1 MLAFDLMALSTSVHD
16 LRTLIRSCHPIIV
29 IETVEED
36 RVLAL
41 LQSVAAQERMPLFEW
56 SITRGLTRQDDG
68 PTFNKMTATPL
79 ALLQYVNGLTVEAM
93 FWLKDL
99 APHLQDAAVARQL
112 REVAAVFGR
121 SRATCVLTGHPIS
134 LPRDIEQIT
143 VHLDLQLPDKSELQ
157 SMLHSVLQSLASRT
171 SPRRPRSTTVVHSL
185 FNSMTDSTRLA
196 PALPVEERDAILRA
210 LQGMT
215 LHQARQVITQCIVE
229 DGRLSA
235 DDVQTIL
242 KRKVQAIKDGGL
254 LEYYPLEDNRFELGG
269 FANLKSWLERAKVG
283 FTPEAKALNLAP
295 PRGLML
301 VGVPGCGKSLAAK
314 AIAREWQLPLL
325 KLDAGRLFDKF
336 VGESEKNFRKAIEMA
351 ESLSPI
357 VLWIDEIEKAM
368 VAGGGSGDADAGL
381 SRRLFGAFLT
391 WLQEKKQEVFVVAT
405 ANHLTSL
412 PPELLRKGRFDEIFF
427 VDLPDRGERE
437 AIWNIH
443 LGLRKQD
450 TTRFDLPAIMSASDG
465 FSGSEIEQ
473 AVVASL
479 YRALHQKAPLT
490 TELLLT
496 ELTQTVPLSATRRED
511 IEQLRTVA
519 QGRFVNVR

>member
-1 MLAFDLMALSTSVHD
+1 MALSTSVHD
-16 LRTLIRSCHPIIV
+16 LRTLIRSCHPLIV
-29 IETVEED
+29 IETVEEE

-56 SITRGLTRQDDG
+56 SITRGLTRQDEG
-68 PTFNKMTATPL
+68 QSISKMTATPL
-79 ALLQYVNGLTVEAM
+79 AVLQHLNGLTVEAL

-112 REVAAVFGR
+112 REVSHHFGR
-121 SRATCVLTGHPIS
+121 SRTTCLLTGHPIV
-134 LPRDIEQIT
+134 LPSDIEQMA
-143 VHLDLQLPDKSELQ
+143 VRLDLLLPDRDELQ
-157 SMLHSVLQSLASRT
+157 SMLHSVLRSLGTRP
-171 SPRRPRSTTVVHSL
+171 SPRRPGSTTVVQSILHSL
-185 FNSMTDSTRLA
+185 VDAKPTQASPSTQ
-196 PALPVEERDAILRA
+196 ESDAILRA
-210 LQGMT
+210 LQGLT
-215 LHQARQVITQCIVE
+215 LHQARQVITQCIIE

-235 DDVQTIL
+235 ADVQIIL

-269 FANLKSWLERAKVG
+269 FVNLKSWLERAKVG
-283 FTPEAKALNLAP
+283 FTAEAKALNLTP
-295 PRGLML
+295 PRGIML

-368 VAGGGSGDADAGL
+368 VAGGGNGDADAGL

-405 ANHLTSL
+405 ANNLASL

-427 VDLPDRGERE
+427 VDLPDDHERS
-437 AIWNIH
+437 AIWKIH
-443 LGLRKQD
+443 LALRKQD
-450 TTRFDLPAIMSASDG
+450 IAGFDLEKIVSASDG

-473 AVVASL
+473 AVVAAL
-479 YRALHQKAPLT
+479 YRALHSKTPLT
-490 TELLLT
+490 TDLLIEELSS
-496 ELTQTVPLSATRRED
+496 TVPLSVTRHED
-511 IEQLRTVA
+511 IDQLRTMA
-519 QGRFVNVR
+519 HGRFVNVR

>member
-1 MLAFDLMALSTSVHD
+1 MALATSVHD
-16 LRTLIRSCHPIIV
+16 LRTLIRSCHPLIV
-29 IETVEED
+29 IETVEEE

-56 SITRGLTRQDDG
+56 SITKGLTRADDG
-68 PTFNKMTATPL
+68 PTLSKMTATPL
-79 ALLQYVNGLTVEAM
+79 ALLQHLNGLTVEAV

-112 REVAAVFGR
+112 REVSAVYNKT
-121 SRATCVLTGHPIS
+121 RATCILTGHPIV
-134 LPRDIEQIT
+134 LPPDLETMAVR
-143 VHLDLQLPDKSELQ
+143 LDLQLPDRTELQ
-157 SMLHSVLQSLASRT
+157 AMLQSVLASLGTRT
-171 SPRRPRSTTVVHSL
+171 APRRPRSTTLAQSIL
-185 FNSMTDSTRLA
+185 GSFTQTKPTDA
-196 PALPVEERDAILRA
+196 GPPPQERDAILQA
-210 LQGMT
+210 LQGLT
-215 LHQARQVITQCIVE
+215 LHQARQVITQCVVE
-229 DGRLSA
+229 DGTLSA

-269 FANLKSWLERAKVG
+269 FTNLKAWLERAKVG
-283 FTPEAKALNLAP
+283 FSAEARALNLAP
-295 PRGLML
+295 PRGIML

-368 VAGGGSGDADAGL
+368 AAGGGSGDADAGL

-391 WLQEKKQEVFVVAT
+391 WLQEKKQEVFVIAT
-405 ANHLTSL
+405 ANNLALL

-427 VDLPDRGERE
+427 VDLPDDGERE

-450 TTRFDLPAIMSASDG
+450 NTRFDLVKIVSASDG

-473 AVVASL
+473 AVVAAL
-479 YRALHQKAPLT
+479 YRALHQKTPLT
-490 TELLLT
+490 TDLLIE
-496 ELTQTVPLSATRRED
+496 ELTHTVPLSVTRRED
-511 IEQLRTVA
+511 IDQLRETA

>member
-1 MLAFDLMALSTSVHD
+1 MALATSVHD
-16 LRTLIRSCHPIIV
+16 LRTLIRSCHPLIV
-29 IETVEED
+29 IETVEEE

-56 SITRGLTRQDDG
+56 SITKGLTRADDG
-68 PTFNKMTATPL
+68 PTLSKMTATPL
-79 ALLQYVNGLTVEAM
+79 ALLQHLNGLTVEAV

-99 APHLQDAAVARQL
+99 VPHLQDAAVTRQL
-112 REVAAVFGR
+112 REVSAVYGR
-121 SRATCVLTGHPIS
+121 SRSTCILTGHPIV
-134 LPRDIEQIT
+134 LPPDLEAMAVR
-143 VHLDLQLPDKSELQ
+143 LDLQLPDRTELQ
-157 SMLHSVLQSLASRT
+157 SMLHSVLSSLGTRT
-171 SPRRPRSTTVVHSL
+171 TPRRPRSTTIAQSILGSL
-185 FNSMTDSTRLA
+185 TDTK
-196 PALPVEERDAILRA
+196 PADAGLSAQEREAILRA
-210 LQGMT
+210 LRGLT
-215 LHQARQVITQCIVE
+215 LHQARQVITQCVVE
-229 DGRLSA
+229 DGTLSA
-235 DDVQTIL
+235 DDVQKIL

-269 FANLKSWLERAKVG
+269 FMNLKSWLERAKVG
-283 FTPEAKALNLAP
+283 FTAEAKALNLTP
-295 PRGLML
+295 PRGIML

-336 VGESEKNFRKAIEMA
+336 VGESEKNFRKAIETA

-368 VAGGGSGDADAGL
+368 ATGGGSGDADAGL

-391 WLQEKKQEVFVVAT
+391 WLQEKKQEVFVIAT
-405 ANHLTSL
+405 ANNLTLL

-427 VDLPDRGERE
+427 VDLPDDGERE

-450 TTRFDLPAIMSASDG
+450 RTQFDLVKIVSASDG

-473 AVVASL
+473 AVVAAL
-479 YRALHQKAPLT
+479 YRALHQKTPLT
-490 TELLLT
+490 TDLLIE
-496 ELTQTVPLSATRRED
+496 ELTHTIPLSVTRRED
-511 IEQLRTVA
+511 IDRLRETA